1 MAAGKSW
8 EQLSCLPNPP
18 FTLPPIIR
26 PSCSS
31 AVIGFL
37 SPNLWLTLLGITLL
51 VQHVRDHGGSDSVL
65 PPRCFAFHLTK
76 DNGSSPSVSGHLICG
91 LIFPGRCQQ
100 LVDPESGSHF
110 AVEPSLVAS
119 RRGVGSQGCPRPWG
133 PPTSLFPAPLSL
145 TLPSYSS
152 IGCGFGS
159 PIVSSLSL
167 LSCVGSLSPSSVP
180 PSSCLP
186 LTHQAPS
193 LSLASCQCVKIGL
206 GLSLLFIISKHL
218 PRGGDTVRDIKNSW
232 KSVESW
238 NI

>member
-1 MAAGKSW
+1 MSVGSW
-8 EQLSCLPNPP
+8 QVLEQLSCLPNPP

-37 SPNLWLTLLGITLL
+37 SPNLWLTLLEITLL

-65 PPRCFAFHLTK
+65 PPRCFVFHLMK

-133 PPTSLFPAPLSL
+133 HPDLPLS
-145 TLPSYSS
+145 SS
-152 IGCGFGS
+152 PQSDVAFLFLYRMWVRFS
-159 PIVSSLSL
+159 HSL
-167 LSCVGSLSPSSVP
+167 LSLSAFMCWFSVSQLSPPFLLSPTHSSSPVFE
-180 PSSCLP
+180 PSILP
-186 LTHQAPS
+186 VCEDRAGPFSSFYHLQA
-193 LSLASCQCVKIGL
+193 LATW
-206 GLSLLFIISKHL
+206 
-218 PRGGDTVRDIKNSW
+218 RGHSQRH
-232 KSVESW
+232 
-238 NI
+238 